1 MNLTPKLLPG
11 FENSLPAGTY
21 PTVLSMKDQLPTS
34 MSGNLKDLT
43 SVISS
48 LALPAGPWPSN
59 SQDGP
64 PTAPSGQAPALASR
78 SQSQAREEGRRT
90 RVTFGRTS
98 AVSSA
103 SAALQSSLAS
113 RLHQRLG
120 ASGSPEYVLTW
131 RHWDIA
137 QQQPICAL
145 RAAPRTAKSGLCVAI
160 RPLNGNVPPSPLLIS
175 GSGCSGSLAGWRSPD
190 HNQRGGSYA
199 DPEKALARLA
209 SGHQINLEDQAVLAG
224 WPSPT
229 VGNAQGSQMA
239 KDASAT
245 GRRPDGSKA
254 TVSLNHVA
262 SLAGWPTPRASDQ
275 DQGNQEEIAAAGS
288 SWLGQNRGAT
298 VSTIAQLAVTGWNT
312 PRATDGSNGGPNQAG
327 GALSA
332 DAALAGWTTPSSRDW
347 KDTPG
352 MSTTGTN
359 PDGSIRTRLDQ
370 LPRQAALAGQTST
383 SSPAATEKRGALNP
397 ALSRWL
403 MGYPAAW
410 DSCGATAMRL
420 SRGGRQTSS
429 KPPQKPSKSNSA
441 TTSETTKEH
450 NMP

>member
-1 MNLTPKLLPG
+1 MNTIPKLLPG

-21 PTVLSMKDQLPTS
+21 PTVSSMKDQLPTS
-34 MSGNLKDLT
+34 MRGTLKDLT
-43 SVISS
+43 NVISS
-48 LALPAGPWPSN
+48 LVSADGRSPSS
-59 SQDGP
+59 SQDGL

-78 SQSQAREEGRRT
+78 SQSQARAEGRRT

-113 RLHQRLG
+113 RLRLRLG

-131 RHWDIA
+131 KQWGIA
-137 QQQPICAL
+137 QQAPICAL

-160 RPLNGNVPPSPLLIS
+160 RPLNGNVLPSPLPIS
-175 GSGCSGSLAGWRSPD
+175 DSGCSGSLAGWRSPD
-190 HNQRGGSYA
+190 HNQRGGS
-199 DPEKALARLA
+199 
-209 SGHQINLEDQAVLAG
+209 
-224 WPSPT
+224 
-229 VGNAQGSQMA
+229 
-239 KDASAT
+239 
-245 GRRPDGSKA
+245 KA

-262 SLAGWPTPRASDQ
+262 S
-275 DQGNQEEIAAAGS
+275 
-288 SWLGQNRGAT
+288 
-298 VSTIAQLAVTGWNT
+298 LAVTGWNT

-332 DAALAGWTTPSSRDW
+332 DAALAMAGWATPSSRDW

-370 LPRQAALAGQTST
+370 LPRQAALAGPTST

-403 MGYPAAW
+403 MGYPVAW

-441 TTSETTKEH
+441 TTSENTK
-450 NMP
+450 

>member
-1 MNLTPKLLPG
+1 MSTTQKPQPGSANSSTTATSHPATSIPETSNSSNQLTLWDSP
-11 FENSLPAGTY
+11 
-21 PTVLSMKDQLPTS
+21 
-34 MSGNLKDLT
+34 

-48 LALPAGPWPSN
+48 LALPAGLLRYN

-78 SQSQAREEGRRT
+78 SQSQARAEGRRT
-90 RVTFGRTS
+90 RVTFGRS
-98 AVSSA
+98 FVVSSA

-113 RLHQRLG
+113 KLRLRLG

-137 QQQPICAL
+137 QQAPICAL

-160 RPLNGNVPPSPLLIS
+160 RPLNGNVLPSPLPIS
-175 GSGCSGSLAGWRSPD
+175 DSGCSGSLAGWRSPD

-224 WPSPT
+224 WVSPTAQDGSRGGLPPRPQDTGIPLSQQATLAGWPSPT

-262 SLAGWPTPRASDQ
+262 SLA
-275 DQGNQEEIAAAGS
+275 
-288 SWLGQNRGAT
+288 
-298 VSTIAQLAVTGWNT
+298 VTGWNT

-332 DAALAGWTTPSSRDW
+332 DAALAMAGWATPSSRDW

-370 LPRQAALAGQTST
+370 LPRQAALAGPTST

-397 ALSRWL
+397 AHSRWL

-441 TTSETTKEH
+441 TTSENTK
-450 NMP
+450 